1 MATVLNT
8 ESESRA
14 ALTDYLYLPEVSWQ
28 TYVNLR
34 RESDN
39 SGRHLRITFDQG
51 RMEIM
56 SPSQKHKHKKTLI
69 GRMIETYTE
78 ELNIP
83 INSSGSTTF
92 QDELAEKGLE
102 PDECYYVQ
110 NEAAVRG
117 LDDIKLGIDPPPDL
131 AIEVDITTSVIKRLP
146 IYAAFGFPEV
156 WRYRKGLIE
165 VHVLGEG
172 GQYYLSDSSRCFPN
186 LPVANLADF
195 LTTKGQTDET
205 TWIRGFRAWVRETLA
220 S

>member
-1 MATVLNT
+1 MATVLST
-8 ESESRA
+8 EYESRSD
-14 ALTDYLYLPEVSWQ
+14 LSDYLYLPEVSWQ

-39 SGRHLRITFDQG
+39 SGRHLRITFDHG

-56 SPSQKHKHKKTLI
+56 SPSQKHEHKKTLI
-69 GRMIETYTE
+69 GRMIEAYTE

-117 LDDIKLGIDPPPDL
+117 LDDIKLGVDPPPDL

-146 IYAAFGFPEV
+146 IYASFGFPEV
-156 WRYRKGLIE
+156 WRYRNGLIE
-165 VHVLGEG
+165 VHLLGND
-172 GQYYLSDSSRCFPN
+172 GQYSVHDSSKCFPT
-186 LPVANLADF
+186 LPVSKLTEFLAMQ
-195 LTTKGQTDET
+195 GQTDET
-205 TWIRGFRAWVRETLA
+205 TWIRSFRAWVRESLA